1 MIRINLLKPEKREIR
16 KVPTVGPPEL
26 KKEKRITYYPVFYLL
41 LIVACVGLFLHQR
54 SSLSH
59 EQNLLKIAQQEKE
72 SLKDVEK
79 KLQELENQKA
89 LLERKISL
97 INSLRAVQ
105 DRSVRIMDEIS
116 KNIPDWVWL
125 TELNFNGTIV
135 EVKGRALSN
144 NLIADFIYNLEQ
156 SPYLEKVELISSTQ
170 HREQTDQ
177 FLEFSLTMNYTIPEL
192 VAQGEENQEGD
203 KK

>member
-1 MIRINLLKPEKREIR
+1 MIRINLLKPEKKEIR
-16 KVPTVGPPEL
+16 EAPAVGPPES
-26 KKEKRITYYPVFYLL
+26 KERKRIAYYPFIYLL
-41 LIVACVGLFLHQR
+41 LILACVALFLHQK
-54 SSLSH
+54 SALSR
-59 EQNLLKIAQQEKE
+59 EQDLLRTAQQEKE
-72 SLKDVEK
+72 ALKDVEK
-79 KLQELENQKA
+79 KLQELEDQKN
-89 LLERKISL
+89 LLERKITL
-97 INSLRAVQ
+97 INSLKAVQ

-125 TELNFNGTIV
+125 TDLNFNGTIV

-170 HREQTDQ
+170 RRVQSDQ
-177 FLEFSLTMNYTIPEL
+177 FLEFSLTLNYTLPEL
-192 VAQGEENQEGD
+192 TSQGEENQQGE